1 MKRCSTSQIIREMQI
16 KSAMR
21 YHLTPVRVDIIKKTR
36 NKCWQ
41 GCGEKETIV
50 HSWWE
55 YKSMQPLWG
64 TVPQKTENRTI
75 MKVKVL
81 VAQSYL
87 TLFDPMDCSLP
98 GSSVHRIRQARTLEW
113 FAIPFSRGSSW
124 PWNQTQVSYL
134 AGRFFPVGA
143 TMKKYLISTYCG
155 ISLYL
160 HND

>member
-1 MKRCSTSQIIREMQI
+1 M
-16 KSAMR
+16 
-21 YHLTPVRVDIIKKTR
+21 
-36 NKCWQ
+36 
-41 GCGEKETIV
+41 

-124 PWNQTQVSYL
+124 PWNQAQVSYL
-134 AGRFFPVGA
+134 AGRFFTIGA
-143 TMKKYLISTYCG
+143 TREAPKNHHMIQQFHFWVYIQRKGNHYLEKISALPYLLQHYSQQPRYGTRLCCG
-155 ISLYL
+155 IYRYKME
-160 HND
+160 

>member
-1 MKRCSTSQIIREMQI
+1 M
-16 KSAMR
+16 
-21 YHLTPVRVDIIKKTR
+21 
-36 NKCWQ
+36 
-41 GCGEKETIV
+41 

-64 TVPQKTENRTI
+64 TVSQKTENRTI

-98 GSSVHRIRQARTLEW
+98 GSSVHGICQARILECV
-113 FAIPFSRGSSW
+113 AIPFSRGSSW

-134 AGRFFPVGA
+134 AGRFFTIWA
-143 TMKKYLISTYCG
+143 TREAPQNHHMIQQFHVWVYIQRKGNHYLEKISALPCLLQHYSQQPRYRSKLCCG
-155 ISLYL
+155 IYRY
-160 HND
+160 